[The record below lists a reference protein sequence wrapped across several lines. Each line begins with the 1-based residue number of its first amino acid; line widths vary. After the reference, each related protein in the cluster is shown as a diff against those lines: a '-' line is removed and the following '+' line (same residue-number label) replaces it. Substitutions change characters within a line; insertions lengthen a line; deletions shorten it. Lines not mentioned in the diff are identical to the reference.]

1 VVEGLGWDCIGQDC
15 IKLTKKVVTRL
26 RVRDFPGRPVVKTS
40 PSNVGDACLMSGHEA
55 KIPYAQ

>member
-1 VVEGLGWDCIGQDC
+1 MGLHRARLHKAYQE
-15 IKLTKKVVTRL
+15 VVTRL
-26 RVRDFPGRPVVKTS
+26 RVREFPGSPVVKTS